1 MEDSFSIRNEKAFG
15 EALKALRRHAI
26 KDRVHDIRRHF
37 EEDEQRFSHFSLRL
51 DDLLFDFSKC
61 GVTFKTLQL
70 LDDLAVAADVL
81 GRREAMFSGQAI
93 NTTEKRSVLHI
104 ALRLPA
110 DEVFMLDGHD
120 LVQDIQ
126 AVLKD
131 MERFSERVRDG
142 SYKGNSGERIN
153 DIVNIGIGGSDL
165 GPAMVTRAL
174 KPYHDGPRCHFVS
187 NADSAHIS
195 DTLSVLNPA
204 TTLFVIASKTFT
216 TAETMANAQIA
227 RQWIH
232 SHLGEKAV
240 CTHFV
245 AVSSALD
252 KVVEFGIDSSRV
264 FRFWDWVG
272 GRYSI
277 WSAIGLVVM
286 LAIGGQNFRQFLRGA
301 LQMDQHFKATPLHKN
316 IPIRFALLGFWH
328 RVICGYSSRAIIP
341 YAQRLACFPAYLQQ
355 LDMESNGK
363 QVSLDGKPLT
373 FSSGPVVWGDSGTNG
388 QHAFFQLLHQGTDV
402 IPVEF
407 ILFIKG
413 HERNLDPMYDMLV
426 ANCLAQSKALMKGRS
441 VEDAWHIL
449 VKNGIGE
456 REANNLAL
464 HRSFEG
470 NRPSIMLVQD
480 LLTPFAL
487 GRLIALYEHR
497 IFVEGILMNINSFDQ
512 WGVELGKELA
522 NELLSILRGE
532 NKADNRD
539 SSTIGLLAHIQVRR
553 AEQI

>member
-1 MEDSFSIRNEKAFG
+1 MGDGFSIRNEKVFEAALR
-15 EALKALRRHAI
+15 ALKSHAT
-26 KDRVHDIRRHF
+26 KDRVYDIRRHF
-37 EEDEQRFSHFSLRL
+37 VEDGQRFSHFSLRL

-81 GRREAMFSGQAI
+81 GRRDAMFSGQAI

-110 DEVFMLDGHD
+110 DEIFMLGGHN
-120 LVQDIQ
+120 LIPDIQ
-126 AVLKD
+126 NVLED
-131 MERFSERVRDG
+131 MERFSEKVRDG
-142 SYKGNSGERIN
+142 SYKGSSGKRIS

-165 GPAMVTRAL
+165 GSAMVTYAL

-195 DTLSVLNPA
+195 DTLSILNPE

-216 TAETMANAQIA
+216 TAETMANAQVA
-227 RQWIH
+227 RQWIC
-232 SHLGEKAV
+232 SHLGKEAIH
-240 CTHFV
+240 THFI

-252 KVVEFGIDSSRV
+252 KVAEFGIDSSRV
-264 FRFWDWVG
+264 FKFWNWVG

-286 LAIGGQNFRQFLRGA
+286 FAIGGRNFRQFLNGA
-301 LQMDQHFKATPLHKN
+301 LQMDKHFKTMPLHKN

-328 RVICGYSSRAIIP
+328 RVICGYSSRAVIP
-341 YAQRLACFPAYLQQ
+341 YAQRLAHFPAYLQQ

-363 QVSLDGKPLT
+363 QVSLDGKPLN

-413 HERNLDPMYDMLV
+413 HEKNLHSMYEMLL
-426 ANCLAQSKALMKGRS
+426 ANGLAQSKALMKGRS
-441 VEDAWHIL
+441 VEDARHIL
-449 VKNGIGE
+449 IKNGVDE
-456 REANNLAL
+456 READYLAL
-464 HRSFEG
+464 HRSFKG
-470 NRPSIMLVQD
+470 NRPSITLVQD
-480 LLTPFAL
+480 SLTPFAL

-522 NELLSILRGE
+522 NELLPILRGE
-532 NKADNRD
+532 SKADNRD
-539 SSTIGLLAHIQVRR
+539 SSTLGLLAHIQARR
-553 AEQI
+553 AK

>member
-1 MEDSFSIRNEKAFG
+1 MGDGLLIQNKKAF
-15 EALKALRRHAI
+15 ETALQALREHAT
-26 KDRVHDIRRHF
+26 KDGVCNVRRHF
-37 EEDEQRFSHFSLRL
+37 LEDSQRFSRFSLRL

-61 GVTFKTLQL
+61 GVTLKTLQL

-81 GRREAMFSGQAI
+81 GRREAMFSGQSI
-93 NTTEKRSVLHI
+93 NTTEKRSVLHV

-110 DEVFMLDGHD
+110 DEVFMLGNHD

-126 AVLKD
+126 AVLHD
-131 MERFSERVRDG
+131 MEKFSKEVRNG
-142 SYKGNSGERIN
+142 SYKGGSGEKIS

-174 KPYHDGPRCHFVS
+174 KPYHDGPHCHFVS

-195 DTLSVLNPA
+195 DILSVLNPA

-216 TAETMANAQIA
+216 TAEMIANAQVA
-227 RQWIH
+227 RQWIR

-240 CTHFV
+240 GRHFV

-252 KVVEFGIDSSRV
+252 KVAKFDIDFARV

-286 LAIGGQNFRQFLRGA
+286 LAIGGQNFRQFLKGA
-301 LQMDQHFKATPLHKN
+301 LQMDQHFKMASLHEN

-328 RVICGYSSRAIIP
+328 RVICGYTSRAIIP
-341 YAQRLACFPAYLQQ
+341 YAQRLGHFPAYLQQ

-363 QVSLDGKPLT
+363 RVSLDGKPLN
-373 FSSGPVVWGDSGTNG
+373 FSSCPVVWGDSGTNG

-407 ILFIKG
+407 ILFVKG
-413 HERNLDPMYDMLV
+413 HEQNLHSMHEMLV

-441 VEDAWHIL
+441 VEDTRRIL
-449 VKNGIGE
+449 LKNGMSE
-456 REANNLAL
+456 HEADNLAP

-470 NRPSIMLVQD
+470 NRPNIILVQD

-522 NELLSILRGE
+522 NELLPILRGE
-532 NKADNRD
+532 NKANKRD
-539 SSTIGLLAHIQVRR
+539 SSTLGLLAHIQARR
-553 AEQI
+553 AE

>member
-1 MEDSFSIRNEKAFG
+1 MGDSSSIRNEKAF
-15 EALKALRRHAI
+15 EAALKALRGHAT
-26 KDRVHDIRRHF
+26 KDGVSDIRRHF
-37 EEDEQRFSHFSLRL
+37 REDEQRFSHFSLRL

-81 GRREAMFSGQAI
+81 GRREAMFSGKAI

-104 ALRLPA
+104 ALRLPV
-110 DEVFMLDGHD
+110 DEVFILDGHD
-120 LVQDIQ
+120 VVQDIQ
-126 AVLKD
+126 NVLAR
-131 MERFSERVRDG
+131 MERFSEMVRDG
-142 SYKGNSGERIN
+142 SYKGGSGERIT

-165 GPAMVTRAL
+165 GPAMVTHAL
-174 KPYHDGPRCHFVS
+174 KPYHDGPHCHFVS

-195 DTLSVLNPA
+195 DTLAVLNPA

-216 TAETMANAQIA
+216 TAETIANAQVA
-227 RQWIH
+227 RQWIC
-232 SHLGEKAV
+232 SHLGEEAV
-240 CTHFV
+240 DTHFV

-252 KVVEFGIDSSRV
+252 KVAEFGIDSSRV

-286 LAIGGQNFRQFLRGA
+286 LAIGSRNFRQFLNGA
-301 LQMDQHFKATPLHKN
+301 QHMDQHFKTAPLHEN

-328 RVICGYSSRAIIP
+328 RVICGYSSRAVIP
-341 YAQRLACFPAYLQQ
+341 YAQRLARFPAYLQQ

-363 QVSLDGKPLT
+363 QVSLDGKALT
-373 FSSGPVVWGDSGTNG
+373 FSSGPIVWGDSGTNG

-402 IPVEF
+402 VPVEF

-413 HERNLDPMYDMLV
+413 HEQNLYPMYDMLV

-441 VEDAWHIL
+441 VEDARRIL
-449 VKNGIGE
+449 VKSGIDE
-456 REANNLAL
+456 CETDNLAL
-464 HRSFEG
+464 HKSFQG
-470 NRPSIMLVQD
+470 NRPSIILVQD

-522 NELLSILRGE
+522 NELLLILRGE
-532 NKADNRD
+532 NKAKNRD
-539 SSTIGLLAHIQVRR
+539 SSTLGLLAHIQARR
-553 AEQI
+553 AE

>member
-1 MEDSFSIRNEKAFG
+1 MGDGFSIRNEKAF
-15 EALKALRRHAI
+15 EAALRALKSHAA
-26 KDRVHDIRRHF
+26 KDRVYDIRRHF
-37 EEDEQRFSHFSLRL
+37 VEDGQRFSHFSLRL

-81 GRREAMFSGQAI
+81 GRRDAMFSGQAI

-110 DEVFMLDGHD
+110 DEIFMLGGHN
-120 LVQDIQ
+120 LIPDIQ
-126 AVLKD
+126 DVLQD
-131 MERFSERVRDG
+131 MERFSEKVRDG
-142 SYKGNSGERIN
+142 CYKGHGGEKIT

-174 KPYHDGPRCHFVS
+174 KPYHDGPHCHFVS
-187 NADSAHIS
+187 NADSADIF
-195 DTLSVLNPA
+195 DVLSVLNPA

-216 TAETMANAQIA
+216 TAETMANAQVA
-227 RQWIH
+227 RQWIC
-232 SHLGEKAV
+232 SYLGEEALH
-240 CTHFV
+240 THFV

-252 KVVEFGIDSSRV
+252 KVEEFGIDSSRV

-286 LAIGGQNFRQFLRGA
+286 FAIGGHNFRQFLQGA
-301 LQMDQHFKATPLHKN
+301 LQMDQHFKTMPLHKN

-328 RVICGYSSRAIIP
+328 RVICGYSSRAVIP
-341 YAQRLACFPAYLQQ
+341 YAQRLAHFPTYLQQ

-363 QVSLDGKPLT
+363 QVSLDGKPLN

-388 QHAFFQLLHQGTDV
+388 QHAFFQFLHQGTDV

-413 HERNLDPMYDMLV
+413 HEQNLCPMHDMLV

-441 VEDAWHIL
+441 VEETRHIL
-449 VKNGIGE
+449 LKNGTDAC
-456 REANNLAL
+456 EADNLAL
-464 HRSFEG
+464 HRSFAG
-470 NRPSIMLVQD
+470 NRPSITLIQD

-497 IFVEGILMNINSFDQ
+497 IFVEGILMDINSFDQ

-522 NELLSILRGE
+522 DELLPILRGE
-532 NKADNRD
+532 NKADKRD
-539 SSTIGLLAHIQVRR
+539 SSTLGLLAHIQARR
-553 AEQI
+553 AK

>member
-1 MEDSFSIRNEKAFG
+1 MKDRLSLRNEKAF
-15 EALKALRRHAI
+15 EDTLKALREHI
-26 KDRVHDIRRHF
+26 KKDGVSDIRRHF
-37 EEDEQRFSHFSLRL
+37 LEDKQRFSHFSLRL

-61 GVTFKTLQL
+61 GVTFNTLQL

-110 DEVFMLDGHD
+110 DEVFILDGHN
-120 LVQDIQ
+120 LIQDIQ
-126 AVLKD
+126 AVLHD
-131 MERFSERVRDG
+131 MESFSEKVRDG
-142 SYKGNSGERIN
+142 SYKGSSGEKIT

-165 GPAMVTRAL
+165 GPAMVTCAL
-174 KPYHDGPRCHFVS
+174 KPYHNGPHCHFVS
-187 NADSAHIS
+187 NADSADIF
-195 DTLSVLNPA
+195 DVLSILNPA

-216 TAETMANAQIA
+216 TAETMTNAQVA
-227 RQWIH
+227 RQWIR
-232 SHLGEKAV
+232 SHLGEKSV

-245 AVSSALD
+245 AVSSDLD
-252 KVVEFGIDSSRV
+252 KVEEFGIDFSRV

-277 WSAIGLVVM
+277 WSAVGLVVM
-286 LAIGGQNFRQFLRGA
+286 LAIGGHNFRQFLQGA
-301 LQMDQHFKATPLHKN
+301 LQMDQHFKTMPFHKN

-341 YAQRLACFPAYLQQ
+341 YSQRLEHFPAYLQQ

-363 QVSLDGKPLT
+363 QVSLDGKPLN

-413 HERNLDPMYDMLV
+413 HEQNLCPMHDRLI

-441 VEDAWHIL
+441 VEDTRRIL
-449 VKNGIGE
+449 LKNGIDAC
-456 REANNLAL
+456 EADNLAL
-464 HRSFEG
+464 HRSFPG

-522 NELLSILRGE
+522 DELLPILRGE
-532 NKADNRD
+532 NKTDKRD
-539 SSTIGLLAHIQVRR
+539 SSTLGLLAHIQARR
-553 AEQI
+553 AK

>member
-1 MEDSFSIRNEKAFG
+1 MKDRLSLRNEKAFEG
-15 EALKALRRHAI
+15 ILKALREHAT
-26 KDRVHDIRRHF
+26 KDGVSDIRRHF
-37 EEDEQRFSHFSLRL
+37 LEDKQRFSHFFLRL

-120 LVQDIQ
+120 LIQDIQ
-126 AVLKD
+126 AVLHD

-142 SYKGNSGERIN
+142 SYKGHGGEKIT

-174 KPYHDGPRCHFVS
+174 KPYHDGPHCHFVS
-187 NADSAHIS
+187 NADSADIF
-195 DTLSVLNPA
+195 DVLSVLNPA

-216 TAETMANAQIA
+216 TAETMANAQVA
-227 RQWIH
+227 RQWIR
-232 SHLGEKAV
+232 SHLGETAV
-240 CTHFV
+240 CKHFV
-245 AVSSALD
+245 AVSSVLD
-252 KVVEFGIDSSRV
+252 KVEEFGIDSSRV

-286 LAIGGQNFRQFLRGA
+286 LAIGGHNFRQFLQGA
-301 LQMDQHFKATPLHKN
+301 LQMDQHFKTMAFHKN

-328 RVICGYSSRAIIP
+328 RVICGYSSRAVIP
-341 YAQRLACFPAYLQQ
+341 YAQRLEHFPAYLQQ

-363 QVSLDGKPLT
+363 QVSLEGKPLN

-413 HERNLDPMYDMLV
+413 HEQNLCPMHDMLI

-441 VEDAWHIL
+441 VEDTRRIL
-449 VKNGIGE
+449 LKNGIDAC
-456 REANNLAL
+456 EADKLAL
-464 HRSFEG
+464 HRSFAG
-470 NRPSIMLVQD
+470 NRPSIMLIQD

-497 IFVEGILMNINSFDQ
+497 IFVEGILMDINSFDQ

-522 NELLSILRGE
+522 DELLPILRGE
-532 NKADNRD
+532 NKADKRD
-539 SSTIGLLAHIQVRR
+539 SSTLGLLAHIQARR
-553 AEQI
+553 AK

>member
-1 MEDSFSIRNEKAFG
+1 MVDNLSIRNEKAFEG
-15 EALKALRRHAI
+15 ALKALRRHAT
-26 KDRVHDIRRHF
+26 KDRVYDIRRHF
-37 EEDEQRFSHFSLRL
+37 AEDKQRFSHFSLRL

-81 GRREAMFSGQAI
+81 GRREAMFSGKAI
-93 NTTEKRSVLHI
+93 NITEKRSVLHI
-104 ALRLPA
+104 ALRLAA
-110 DEVFMLDGHD
+110 DEVFMLGDHD
-120 LVQDIQ
+120 LVRDIQ
-126 AVLKD
+126 DVLND
-131 MERFSERVRDG
+131 MERFSEMVRNG
-142 SYKGNSGERIN
+142 SYKGSSGKKII

-165 GPAMVTRAL
+165 GPAMVTSAL
-174 KPYHDGPRCHFVS
+174 KPYHDGPQCHFVS
-187 NADSAHIS
+187 NADSADIS

-216 TAETMANAQIA
+216 TAETMANAHIA
-227 RQWIH
+227 RQWVLA
-232 SHLGEKAV
+232 HLGEKAV
-240 CTHFV
+240 CRHFV

-252 KVVEFGIDSSRV
+252 KVAEFGIDSSRI

-286 LAIGGQNFRQFLRGA
+286 LAIGGRNFRQFLDGA
-301 LQMDQHFKATPLHKN
+301 RHMDQHFKTAPLYEN

-328 RVICGYSSRAIIP
+328 RVICGYASRAIIP
-341 YAQRLACFPAYLQQ
+341 YAQRLARFPAYLQQ

-363 QVSLDGKPLT
+363 QVSLSGKPLT
-373 FSSGPVVWGDSGTNG
+373 FSSGPIVWGDSGTNS

-413 HERNLDPMYDMLV
+413 HEQNLRSMYDMLI

-441 VEDAWHIL
+441 IEDARHIL
-449 VKNGIGE
+449 VKSGIDE
-456 REANNLAL
+456 REVDHLAL
-464 HRSFEG
+464 HKSFGG
-470 NRPSIMLVQD
+470 NRPSITLVQD
-480 LLTPFAL
+480 LLTPFTL

-497 IFVEGILMNINSFDQ
+497 IFVEGTLMNINSFDQ

-522 NELLSILRGE
+522 DELLCIIRGDNE
-532 NKADNRD
+532 TGNRD
-539 SSTIGLLAHIQVRR
+539 SSTLGLLAHIDARR
-553 AEQI
+553 ME

>member
-1 MEDSFSIRNEKAFG
+1 MGDSLLIRNEKIF
-15 EALKALRRHAI
+15 EKALKTLKEHAT
-26 KDRVHDIRRHF
+26 KDGVNDIRRHF
-37 EEDEQRFSHFSLRL
+37 LEDKQRFSHFSLRF

-61 GVTFKTLQL
+61 GVTLKTLQL
-70 LDDLAVAADVL
+70 LDNLAVAADVL
-81 GRREAMFSGQAI
+81 KRREAMFSGEPI

-110 DEVFMLDGHD
+110 SENFMLNGRD

-126 AVLKD
+126 NVLAH
-131 MERFSERVRDG
+131 MERFSEMVRDG
-142 SYKGNSGERIN
+142 TYKGDSGERIN

-165 GPAMVTRAL
+165 GPVMVTSAL
-174 KPYHDGPRCHFVS
+174 KPYHDGPHCHFVS
-187 NADSAHIS
+187 NADSAHIF
-195 DTLSVLNPA
+195 DTLSGLNPA

-216 TAETMANAQIA
+216 TAETIANAQIA
-227 RQWIH
+227 RQWIC
-232 SHLGEKAV
+232 SHLGEQAV
-240 CTHFV
+240 YKHFV

-252 KVVEFGIDSSRV
+252 KVIEFGIDSSRV
-264 FRFWDWVG
+264 FGFWEWVG

-277 WSAIGLVVM
+277 WSAIGLIVM
-286 LAIGGQNFRQFLRGA
+286 LAIGGQNFRQFLKGA
-301 LQMDQHFKATPLHKN
+301 QHMDQHFKTAPLHKN

-341 YAQRLACFPAYLQQ
+341 YAQRLAHFPAYLQQ

-373 FSSGPVVWGDSGTNG
+373 FSTGPVVWGDSGTNG
-388 QHAFFQLLHQGTDV
+388 QHAFFQLLHQGTDI

-413 HERNLDPMYDMLV
+413 HEKNLYPMHDMLI

-441 VEDAWHIL
+441 VEDTRRIL
-449 VKNGIGE
+449 IKNGIGKC
-456 REANNLAL
+456 EADNLAL

-522 NELLSILRGE
+522 NELLPILRGE
-532 NKADNRD
+532 NKADKRD
-539 SSTIGLLAHIQVRR
+539 SSTLGLLAHIQERR
-553 AEQI
+553 SE

>member
-1 MEDSFSIRNEKAFG
+1 MEDSLLLRNEKAFE
-15 EALKALRRHAI
+15 EALKALKKHAT
-26 KDRVHDIRRHF
+26 KERVHDIRRHF
-37 EEDEQRFSHFSLRL
+37 EEDEKRFSHFSLKL

-70 LDDLAVAADVL
+70 LDDLALAADVL
-81 GRREAMFSGQAI
+81 GRREAMFLGQAI

-110 DEVFMLDGHD
+110 DEVFMVDGHD
-120 LVQDIQ
+120 VIGDIQ
-126 AVLKD
+126 AVLHD

-142 SYKGNSGERIN
+142 SYKGNNGERIT

-165 GPAMVTRAL
+165 GPAMVTHAL
-174 KPYHDGPRCHFVS
+174 KPYHDGPHCHFVS
-187 NADSAHIS
+187 NADSAHIF

-216 TAETMANAQIA
+216 TTETMMNAQVA
-227 RQWIH
+227 RQWIC
-232 SHLGEKAV
+232 SHLGEEAV
-240 CTHFV
+240 CRHFV

-252 KVVEFGIDSSRV
+252 KVAEFGINFSRV
-264 FRFWDWVG
+264 FGFWNWVG

-277 WSAIGLVVM
+277 WSSIGLVVM
-286 LAIGGQNFRQFLRGA
+286 LAIGGQNFRQFLKGA
-301 LQMDQHFKATPLHKN
+301 QQMDQHFKAAPLHKN

-328 RVICGYSSRAIIP
+328 RVICGYLSRAVIP
-341 YAQRLACFPAYLQQ
+341 YEQRLVRFPAYLQQ

-363 QVSLDGKPLT
+363 QVSLDGKPMT
-373 FSSGPVVWGDSGTNG
+373 FSSGPVVWGDAGTNG

-407 ILFIKG
+407 ILFAKG
-413 HERNLDPMYDMLV
+413 HEHNLRHMHDMLV
-426 ANCLAQSKALMKGRS
+426 ANCLAQSKALMKGRR
-441 VEDAWHIL
+441 VEDAWRIL
-449 VKNGIGE
+449 VKNGMDE
-456 REANNLAL
+456 YEADNLAL
-464 HRSFEG
+464 HKSFEG

-480 LLTPFAL
+480 LLTPFSL

-497 IFVEGILMNINSFDQ
+497 VFVEGVLMNINSFDQ

-522 NELLSILRGE
+522 NELLPILRGE
-532 NKADNRD
+532 KKADNRD
-539 SSTIGLLAHIQVRR
+539 SSTLGLLAHMR
-553 AEQI
+553 AKRVE

>member
-1 MEDSFSIRNEKAFG
+1 MKDHLLLRNEQAFEG
-15 EALKALRRHAI
+15 ALKALREHAT
-26 KDRVHDIRRHF
+26 KDGVSDIRRHF
-37 EEDEQRFSHFSLRL
+37 LEDKQRFSHFSLRL
-51 DDLLFDFSKC
+51 DDLVFDFSKC

-70 LDDLAVAADVL
+70 LDDLAVAAGVL

-93 NTTEKRSVLHI
+93 NTTEQRSVLHI

-110 DEVFMLDGHD
+110 HEAFILNGHD

-126 AVLKD
+126 AVLDD
-131 MERFSERVRDG
+131 MERFSERVRNG
-142 SYKGNSGERIN
+142 SYKGNSGDKIT

-174 KPYHDGPRCHFVS
+174 KPYHDGPHCHFVS
-187 NADSAHIS
+187 NADSADIF
-195 DTLSVLNPA
+195 DVLSVLNPA

-216 TAETMANAQIA
+216 TAETMVNAQVA
-227 RQWIH
+227 RQWIC

-252 KVVEFGIDSSRV
+252 KVEEFGINSLRV

-286 LAIGGQNFRQFLRGA
+286 LAIGGRNFRQFLQGA
-301 LQMDQHFKATPLHKN
+301 LQMDQHFKTAPLSKN

-328 RVICGYSSRAIIP
+328 RVVCGYPSRAVIP
-341 YAQRLACFPAYLQQ
+341 YAQRLAHFPAYLQQ

-363 QVSLDGKPLT
+363 QISLDGKPLN

-407 ILFIKG
+407 ILFVKG
-413 HERNLDPMYDMLV
+413 HEQNLHSMHDMLV

-441 VEDAWHIL
+441 VEDTRHIL
-449 VKNGIGE
+449 LKNGIGE
-456 REANNLAL
+456 WEADDLAP

-470 NRPSIMLVQD
+470 NRPNIMLVQD

-522 NELLSILRGE
+522 NELLPILRGE
-532 NKADNRD
+532 NKADKRD
-539 SSTIGLLAHIQVRR
+539 SSTLGLLAHIQARR
-553 AEQI
+553 AK

>member
-1 MEDSFSIRNEKAFG
+1 MEDSVPLRNEKAF
-15 EALKALRRHAI
+15 ERTLKALRKHAI
-26 KDRVHDIRRHF
+26 RDRVYDIRRHF
-37 EEDEQRFSHFSLRL
+37 EGDEQRFCHFSLRL

-70 LDDLAVAADVL
+70 LDNLAIAADVL
-81 GRREAMFSGQAI
+81 GRREAMFLGQAI
-93 NTTEKRSVLHI
+93 NTTEKRAALHI

-110 DEVFMLDGHD
+110 DEVFMLNGHD
-120 LVQDIQ
+120 VIQDIQ
-126 AVLKD
+126 AILND
-131 MERFSERVRDG
+131 MERFSESVRDG
-142 SYKGNSGERIN
+142 SYKGKNGEKIT

-165 GPAMVTRAL
+165 GPAMVTYAL
-174 KPYHDGPRCHFVS
+174 KPYHDGPHCHFIS

-195 DTLSVLNPA
+195 DILSVLNPA
-204 TTLFVIASKTFT
+204 KTLFIIASKTFT
-216 TAETMANAQIA
+216 TTETMVNAQVA
-227 RQWIH
+227 RQWIC
-232 SHLGEKAV
+232 SHLGEEAV
-240 CTHFV
+240 CTHFI

-252 KVVEFGIDSSRV
+252 KVAEFGIDFSRV
-264 FRFWDWVG
+264 FGFWNWVG

-286 LAIGGQNFRQFLRGA
+286 LAIGGQNFRQFLNGA
-301 LQMDQHFKATPLHKN
+301 LQMDQHFRAAPLNKN

-328 RVICGYSSRAIIP
+328 RVICGYSSRAVIP
-341 YAQRLACFPAYLQQ
+341 YEQRLAQFPAYLQQ

-363 QVSLDGKPLT
+363 QVSLSGKPLT
-373 FSSGPVVWGDSGTNG
+373 FSSGPVVWGDAGTNG

-413 HERNLDPMYDMLV
+413 HERNLHHMHDMLV

-441 VEDAWHIL
+441 VEDTWRIL
-449 VKNGIGE
+449 VKNGIDEGE
-456 REANNLAL
+456 AENLAC

-480 LLTPFAL
+480 LLTPFSL

-522 NELLSILRGE
+522 NELLAILRGE
-532 NKADNRD
+532 KKVDRRD
-539 SSTIGLLAHIQVRR
+539 SSTLGLLAHIQAKR
-553 AEQI
+553 AE

>member
-1 MEDSFSIRNEKAFG
+1 MGDGLLIRNEKAFKA
-15 EALKALRRHAI
+15 ALKALREHAT
-26 KDRVHDIRRHF
+26 KDGVSDIRRHF
-37 EEDEQRFSHFSLRL
+37 LEDAQRFSHFSLKL

-70 LDDLAVAADVL
+70 LDNLAIAANVL
-81 GRREAMFSGQAI
+81 GRREAMFSGRAI

-120 LVQDIQ
+120 LIQDIQ
-126 AVLKD
+126 AVLNN
-131 MERFSERVRDG
+131 MERFSEKVRDG
-142 SYKGNSGERIN
+142 SYKGNSGEKII

-174 KPYHDGPRCHFVS
+174 KPYHDGPHCHFVS

-216 TAETMANAQIA
+216 TAETMANAQVA
-227 RQWIH
+227 RQWI
-232 SHLGEKAV
+232 SSNLGEKAV

-252 KVVEFGIDSSRV
+252 KVTEFGIDSSRV

-286 LAIGGQNFRQFLRGA
+286 IAIGGHNFRQFLKGA
-301 LQMDQHFKATPLHKN
+301 LQMDQHFKATPLYKN

-328 RVICGYSSRAIIP
+328 RVLCGYSTRAIIP
-341 YAQRLACFPAYLQQ
+341 YAQRLAHFPAYLQQ

-363 QVSLDGKPLT
+363 QVSLDGKPLN

-413 HERNLDPMYDMLV
+413 HERNLHPMHDMLV

-441 VEDAWHIL
+441 VEDTRRIL
-449 VKNGIGE
+449 VKNGINE
-456 REANNLAL
+456 READNLAL

-470 NRPSIMLVQD
+470 NRPSIMLIQD

-522 NELLSILRGE
+522 NELLPILRGE
-532 NKADNRD
+532 NKADKRD
-539 SSTIGLLAHIQVRR
+539 SSTSGLLSHIQVRR
-553 AEQI
+553 AG

>member
-1 MEDSFSIRNEKAFG
+1 MGDSSSIRNEKAF
-15 EALKALRRHAI
+15 EAALKALRGHAT
-26 KDRVHDIRRHF
+26 KDGVSDIRRHF
-37 EEDEQRFSHFSLRL
+37 REDEQRFSHFSLRL

-81 GRREAMFSGQAI
+81 GRRESMFSGKAI

-110 DEVFMLDGHD
+110 DEVFILDGHD
-120 LVQDIQ
+120 VVQNIQ
-126 AVLKD
+126 DVLSR
-131 MERFSERVRDG
+131 MERFSEMVRDG
-142 SYKGNSGERIN
+142 SYKGGSGERIT

-165 GPAMVTRAL
+165 GPAMVTHAL
-174 KPYHDGPRCHFVS
+174 KPYHDGPHCHFVS

-195 DTLSVLNPA
+195 DTLAVLNPA

-216 TAETMANAQIA
+216 TAETIANAQVS
-227 RQWIH
+227 RQWIC
-232 SHLGEKAV
+232 SHLGEEAV
-240 CTHFV
+240 DTHFV

-252 KVVEFGIDSSRV
+252 KVAEFGIDSSRV

-286 LAIGGQNFRQFLRGA
+286 LAIGGRNFRQFLNGA
-301 LQMDQHFKATPLHKN
+301 QHMDQHFKTAPLHEN

-328 RVICGYSSRAIIP
+328 RVICGYSSRVVIP
-341 YAQRLACFPAYLQQ
+341 YAQRLARFPAYLQQ

-363 QVSLDGKPLT
+363 QVSLDGKALT
-373 FSSGPVVWGDSGTNG
+373 FSSGPIVWGDSGTNG

-402 IPVEF
+402 VPAEF

-413 HERNLDPMYDMLV
+413 HEQNLYPMYDMLV

-441 VEDAWHIL
+441 VEDARRIL
-449 VKNGIGE
+449 IKNGIDE
-456 REANNLAL
+456 CETDNLAL
-464 HRSFEG
+464 HKSFQG

-522 NELLSILRGE
+522 NELLSMLRGE
-532 NKADNRD
+532 NKAKNRD
-539 SSTIGLLAHIQVRR
+539 SSTLGLLAHIKARR
-553 AEQI
+553 AE

>member
-1 MEDSFSIRNEKAFG
+1 MIRNEKAF
-15 EALKALRRHAI
+15 EKTLKALREHAV
-26 KDRVHDIRRHF
+26 KDGVSDIRRHF
-37 EEDEQRFSHFSLRL
+37 LEDRQRFFHFSLKF

-70 LDDLAVAADVL
+70 LDSLAVAADVL
-81 GRREAMFSGQAI
+81 GGRQAMFSGKAI
-93 NTTEKRSVLHI
+93 NITEKRSVLHTV
-104 ALRLPA
+104 LRLPI
-110 DEVFMLDGHD
+110 DEVFMFNGHN
-120 LVQDIQ
+120 LVQDVQ
-126 AVLKD
+126 DVLIH
-131 MERFSERVRDG
+131 MEKFSEMVRDG
-142 SYKGNSGERIN
+142 SYKGASGEKIT

-165 GPAMVTRAL
+165 GPAMVTSAL
-174 KPYHDGPRCHFVS
+174 KPYHDGPCCHFVS
-187 NADSAHIS
+187 NVDSAHIF
-195 DTLSVLNPA
+195 DILCGLNPA
-204 TTLFVIASKTFT
+204 TTLFIVASKTFT
-216 TAETMANAQIA
+216 TVETIANAQVA

-240 CTHFV
+240 GRHFL

-252 KVVEFGIDSSRV
+252 KVTKFGIEFSRV
-264 FRFWDWVG
+264 FGFWDWVG

-286 LAIGGQNFRQFLRGA
+286 LAIGGRNFRQFLKGA
-301 LQMDQHFKATPLHKN
+301 LHMDQHFKTAPLHRN
-316 IPIRFALLGFWH
+316 IPIRFGLLGFWH

-341 YAQRLACFPAYLQQ
+341 YAQRLAHFPAYLQQ

-363 QVSLDGKPLT
+363 HISLDGKPLT
-373 FSSGPVVWGDSGTNG
+373 FVTGPVVWGDSGTNS

-407 ILFIKG
+407 ILFTKG
-413 HERNLDPMYDMLV
+413 HEKNLHSMHDMLV

-441 VEDAWHIL
+441 VEDTRRIL
-449 VKNGIGE
+449 IKNGVSE
-456 REANNLAL
+456 READNLAL

-522 NELLSILRGE
+522 NELLPILRGE
-532 NKADNRD
+532 SKADKRD
-539 SSTIGLLAHIQVRR
+539 SSTLGLLAHIQARR
-553 AEQI
+553 AEKASFDN

>member
-1 MEDSFSIRNEKAFG
+1 MGDSFSTRNEKAF
-15 EALKALRRHAI
+15 EAALRALKSHAA
-26 KDRVHDIRRHF
+26 KDRVYDIRQHF
-37 EEDEQRFSHFSLRL
+37 IEDDQRFSHFSLRL

-61 GVTFKTLQL
+61 SVTFKTLQL

-81 GRREAMFSGQAI
+81 GRRDAMFSGQAI

-110 DEVFMLDGHD
+110 DEIFMLDGHN
-120 LVQDIQ
+120 LIGDIQ
-126 AVLKD
+126 DVLKD
-131 MERFSERVRDG
+131 MERFSEKVRDG
-142 SYKGNSGERIN
+142 SYKGSSGKRIS

-165 GPAMVTRAL
+165 GPAMVTNAL

-195 DTLSVLNPA
+195 DTLSILNPE

-216 TAETMANAQIA
+216 TAETMVNAQVA
-227 RQWIH
+227 RQWIC
-232 SHLGEKAV
+232 SYLGKEAIH
-240 CTHFV
+240 THFV

-252 KVVEFGIDSSRV
+252 KVTEFGIDSSRV
-264 FRFWDWVG
+264 FKFWNWVG

-286 LAIGGQNFRQFLRGA
+286 FAIGGRNFRQFLNGA
-301 LQMDQHFKATPLHKN
+301 LQMDQHFKTMPLHKN

-328 RVICGYSSRAIIP
+328 RVICGYSSRAVIP
-341 YAQRLACFPAYLQQ
+341 YAQRLAHFPAYLQQ

-363 QVSLDGKPLT
+363 QVSLDGKPLN

-413 HERNLDPMYDMLV
+413 HEKNLHSMYEMLL
-426 ANCLAQSKALMKGRS
+426 ANGLAQSKALMKGRS
-441 VEDAWHIL
+441 VEDARHIL
-449 VKNGIGE
+449 IKNGVDE
-456 REANNLAL
+456 CEADYLAL
-464 HRSFEG
+464 HRSFKG
-470 NRPSIMLVQD
+470 NRPSMTLVQD
-480 LLTPFAL
+480 SLTPFAL

-522 NELLSILRGE
+522 NELLPILRGE
-532 NKADNRD
+532 SKADNRD
-539 SSTIGLLAHIQVRR
+539 SSTLGLLAHIQARR
-553 AEQI
+553 AK

>member
-1 MEDSFSIRNEKAFG
+1 MGDGFSLRNEKAF
-15 EALKALRRHAI
+15 EETLKALRRHAA
-26 KDRVHDIRRHF
+26 KDGVYDIRRHF
-37 EEDEQRFSHFSLRL
+37 LEDKQRFSNFSLRL

-61 GVTFKTLQL
+61 GVTYKTLQL
-70 LDDLAVAADVL
+70 LDNLAVAADVL
-81 GRREAMFSGQAI
+81 GRSKAMFSGKAI

-110 DEVFMLDGHD
+110 DEVFMLDGND
-120 LVQDIQ
+120 LVRDIQ
-126 AVLKD
+126 DVLIH
-131 MERFSERVRDG
+131 MEKFSEMIRDG
-142 SYKGNSGERIN
+142 SYTGGSGERIN

-165 GPAMVTRAL
+165 GPAMVTNAL
-174 KPYHDGPRCHFVS
+174 KPYHDGPYCHFVS
-187 NADSAHIS
+187 NADSAHIF

-216 TAETMANAQIA
+216 TAETMANAQVA
-227 RQWIH
+227 RQWIS

-240 CTHFV
+240 CMHFV

-252 KVVEFGIDSSRV
+252 KVAEFGIDSSKV
-264 FRFWDWVG
+264 FGFWDWVG

-286 LAIGGQNFRQFLRGA
+286 LAIGGRNFRQFLNGA
-301 LQMDQHFKATPLHKN
+301 QQMDQHFKTMPLHKN
-316 IPIRFALLGFWH
+316 IPIRFSLLGFWH
-328 RVICGYSSRAIIP
+328 RVICGYSSRATIP
-341 YAQRLACFPAYLQQ
+341 YAQRLAHLPAYLQQ

-373 FSSGPVVWGDSGTNG
+373 FSSGPVVWGDLGTNS

-413 HERNLDPMYDMLV
+413 HERNLHSMYDILI
-426 ANCLAQSKALMKGRS
+426 ANCLAQSKALMKGCS
-441 VEDAWHIL
+441 IEDARRIL
-449 VKNGIGE
+449 VNNGIGE
-456 REANNLAL
+456 CEADSLAL
-464 HRSFEG
+464 HRSFAG
-470 NRPSIMLVQD
+470 NRPSIMLIQD

-497 IFVEGILMNINSFDQ
+497 VFVEGILMNINSFDQ

-522 NELLSILRGE
+522 NELLATLRGE
-532 NKADNRD
+532 KKADNRD
-539 SSTIGLLAHIQVRR
+539 SSTVGLLAHIQARR
-553 AEQI
+553 AG

>member
-1 MEDSFSIRNEKAFG
+1 MGDSFSIRNEKAF
-15 EALKALRRHAI
+15 EAALRALKSHAT
-26 KDRVHDIRRHF
+26 KDGVSDIRQHF
-37 EEDEQRFSHFSLRL
+37 VEDDQRFSHFSLRL

-81 GRREAMFSGQAI
+81 GRRDAMFSGQAI

-110 DEVFMLDGHD
+110 DEIFMLDGHD
-120 LVQDIQ
+120 LIPDIQ
-126 AVLKD
+126 DVLED
-131 MERFSERVRDG
+131 MERFSEKVRDG
-142 SYKGNSGERIN
+142 RYKGSSGKRIS

-165 GPAMVTRAL
+165 GPAMVTYAL

-195 DTLSVLNPA
+195 DTLSILNPE

-216 TAETMANAQIA
+216 TAETVVNAQVA
-227 RQWIH
+227 RQWIF
-232 SHLGEKAV
+232 SHLGEEAIHK
-240 CTHFV
+240 HFV

-252 KVVEFGIDSSRV
+252 KVAEFGIDPTRV
-264 FRFWDWVG
+264 FKFWSWVG

-286 LAIGGQNFRQFLRGA
+286 FAIGGQNFRQFLNGA
-301 LQMDQHFKATPLHKN
+301 LQMDQHFKTMPLHKN

-328 RVICGYSSRAIIP
+328 RVICGYSTRSIIP
-341 YAQRLACFPAYLQQ
+341 YAQRLIHFPAYLQQ

-363 QVSLDGKPLT
+363 QVSLDGKPLN
-373 FSSGPVVWGDSGTNG
+373 FSSGPIVWGDSGTNS

-413 HERNLDPMYDMLV
+413 HEKNLHSMYEMLL

-441 VEDAWHIL
+441 IEDARHIL
-449 VKNGIGE
+449 IQNGVDA
-456 REANNLAL
+456 READHLAL
-464 HRSFEG
+464 HRSFKG

-522 NELLSILRGE
+522 NELLPILRGE
-532 NKADNRD
+532 SEADNRD
-539 SSTIGLLAHIQVRR
+539 SSTLGLLAHIQARR
-553 AEQI
+553 AK

>member
-1 MEDSFSIRNEKAFG
+1 MGDGSSTRNEKAFWA
-15 EALKALRRHAI
+15 ALKALRAHAT
-26 KDRVHDIRRHF
+26 KDGVYDIRRHF
-37 EEDEQRFSHFSLRL
+37 IQDEQRFSHFSLRF

-61 GVTFKTLQL
+61 GVTFKTLHL

-81 GRREAMFSGQAI
+81 GRREAMFSGKAI
-93 NTTEKRSVLHI
+93 NTTEERSVLHI

-110 DEVFMLDGHD
+110 DEVFILDGHNI
-120 LVQDIQ
+120 VQDIQ
-126 AVLKD
+126 DVLTR
-131 MERFSERVRDG
+131 MERFSEMVRDG
-142 SYKGNSGERIN
+142 SYKGSSGEKIT

-165 GPAMVTRAL
+165 GPAMVTYAL
-174 KPYHDGPRCHFVS
+174 KPYHDGPHCHFVS

-195 DTLSVLNPA
+195 DTLAVLNPA
-204 TTLFVIASKTFT
+204 TTLFIIASKTFT
-216 TAETMANAQIA
+216 TAETIANAQVA
-227 RQWIH
+227 RQWIY
-232 SHLGEKAV
+232 SHLGEEAIDR
-240 CTHFV
+240 HFV
-245 AVSSALD
+245 AVSSTLD
-252 KVVEFGIDSSRV
+252 KVAEFGIDSSRV
-264 FRFWDWVG
+264 FGFWDWVG

-286 LAIGGQNFRQFLRGA
+286 LAIGGQNFRQFLNGA
-301 LQMDQHFKATPLHKN
+301 QHMDQHFKTAPLHKN

-341 YAQRLACFPAYLQQ
+341 YAQRLARFPTYLQQ

-363 QVSLDGKPLT
+363 QVSLDGKSLT
-373 FSSGPVVWGDSGTNG
+373 FSSGPVVWGDAGTNG

-407 ILFIKG
+407 VLFVKG
-413 HERNLDPMYDMLV
+413 HEQDLYPMYDMLV

-441 VEDAWHIL
+441 VEDARRIL
-449 VKNGIGE
+449 VKNGIAE
-456 REANNLAL
+456 CETDNLAL
-464 HRSFEG
+464 HKSFQG

-522 NELLSILRGE
+522 NELLPILRGE
-532 NKADNRD
+532 NKADKRD
-539 SSTIGLLAHIQVRR
+539 SSTLGLLAHIQARR
-553 AEQI
+553 AK

>member
-1 MEDSFSIRNEKAFG
+1 MGDGLLIRNEKAFK
-15 EALKALRRHAI
+15 AAFKALREHAI
-26 KDRVHDIRRHF
+26 KDGVHDIRRHF
-37 EEDEQRFSHFSLRL
+37 LEDAQRFSHFSLKL

-61 GVTFKTLQL
+61 GVTLKTLQL
-70 LDDLAVAADVL
+70 LDNLAVAADVL
-81 GRREAMFSGQAI
+81 GRREAMFSGQPI

-104 ALRLPA
+104 ALRLIA
-110 DEVFMLDGHD
+110 DEVFMLDNHD
-120 LVQDIQ
+120 LIQ
-126 AVLKD
+126 AVQAVFDD
-131 MERFSERVRDG
+131 MERFSKEVRDG
-142 SYKGNSGERIN
+142 SYRGSSGEKIS

-165 GPAMVTRAL
+165 GPVMVTRAL
-174 KPYHDGPRCHFVS
+174 KPYHDGPHCHFVS
-187 NADSAHIS
+187 NADSADIS
-195 DTLSVLNPA
+195 DILSVLNPA
-204 TTLFVIASKTFT
+204 KTLFIIASKTFT
-216 TAETMANAQIA
+216 TAETIVNAQVA
-227 RQWIH
+227 CQWIR

-240 CTHFV
+240 GRHFV

-252 KVVEFGIDSSRV
+252 KVAEFEIDFARV

-277 WSAIGLVVM
+277 WSAVGLVVM
-286 LAIGGQNFRQFLRGA
+286 LAIGEKNFRQFLKGA
-301 LQMDQHFKATPLHKN
+301 LQMDQHFKTAPLHEN

-328 RVICGYSSRAIIP
+328 RVICGYASRAIIP
-341 YAQRLACFPAYLQQ
+341 YAQRLAHFPAYLQQ

-363 QVSLDGKPLT
+363 QVSLDGKPLN

-388 QHAFFQLLHQGTDV
+388 QHAFFQLLHQGTDI

-413 HERNLDPMYDMLV
+413 HEQNLHSMHEMLV
-426 ANCLAQSKALMKGRS
+426 ANCLAQSKALMKGRN
-441 VEDAWHIL
+441 VEETRRVL
-449 VKNGIGE
+449 LKNGMSAC
-456 REANNLAL
+456 EADNLAL

-470 NRPSIMLVQD
+470 NRPSIILVQD

-522 NELLSILRGE
+522 NELLPILRGE
-532 NKADNRD
+532 NKADKRD
-539 SSTIGLLAHIQVRR
+539 SSTLGLLAHIQARR
-553 AEQI
+553 AE

>member
-1 MEDSFSIRNEKAFG
+1 MRNEEAF
-15 EALKALRRHAI
+15 EAALKALRRHAT
-26 KDRVHDIRRHF
+26 KDGVNDIRRHF
-37 EEDEQRFSHFSLRL
+37 LEDEKRFSHFSLKL

-70 LDDLAVAADVL
+70 LDNLAVAADVL
-81 GRREAMFSGQAI
+81 GRREAMFSGQII

-110 DEVFMLDGHD
+110 DKVLMLNGYDIIP
-120 LVQDIQ
+120 DIQ
-126 AVLKD
+126 AVLND
-131 MERFSERVRDG
+131 MERFSERVRNG
-142 SYKGNSGERIN
+142 SYKGSGGEKII

-165 GPAMVTRAL
+165 GPAMVTNAL
-174 KPYHDGPRCHFVS
+174 KPYHDGPHCHFVS

-195 DTLSVLNPA
+195 DILSVLNPK
-204 TTLFVIASKTFT
+204 TTLFIIASKTFT
-216 TAETMANAQIA
+216 TAETMANAQVA
-227 RQWIH
+227 RQWIR
-232 SHLGEKAV
+232 SHLGDKAV

-252 KVVEFGIDSSRV
+252 KVAEFGIDFSRV

-277 WSAIGLVVM
+277 WSAIGLIVM
-286 LAIGGQNFRQFLRGA
+286 LAIGGQNFRQFLKGA
-301 LQMDQHFKATPLHKN
+301 LQMDQHFKIAPLHKN

-341 YAQRLACFPAYLQQ
+341 YAQRLAHFPAYLQQ

-363 QVSLDGKPLT
+363 QISLEGKPLN

-413 HERNLDPMYDMLV
+413 HEQNLHTMHDMLV
-426 ANCLAQSKALMKGRS
+426 ASCLAQSKALMKGRS
-441 VEDAWHIL
+441 VEDARSIL
-449 VKNGIGE
+449 VKNEIDKCE
-456 REANNLAL
+456 SDNLAI

-470 NRPSIMLVQD
+470 NRPSITLVQD
-480 LLTPFAL
+480 LLTPFTL

-522 NELLSILRGE
+522 NELLPILRGE
-532 NKADNRD
+532 NQADKRD
-539 SSTIGLLAHIQVRR
+539 SSTLGLLAHIQARR
-553 AEQI
+553 AE

>member
-1 MEDSFSIRNEKAFG
+1 MKDPLSLRNEKAFE
-15 EALKALRRHAI
+15 EALKALREHAA
-26 KDRVHDIRRHF
+26 KDGVSDIRRHF
-37 EEDEQRFSHFSLRL
+37 LEDKQRFSHFSLRL
-51 DDLLFDFSKC
+51 NDLLFDFSKC

-81 GRREAMFSGQAI
+81 GKREAMFSGQAI

-110 DEVFMLDGHD
+110 DEVFMLDGRD
-120 LVQDIQ
+120 LIQDIQ
-126 AVLKD
+126 TVLHD
-131 MERFSERVRDG
+131 MERFSERVRNG
-142 SYKGNSGERIN
+142 SYKGYSGEKIT

-165 GPAMVTRAL
+165 GPAMVTCAL
-174 KPYHDGPRCHFVS
+174 KPYHDGPNCHFVS
-187 NADSAHIS
+187 NADSADIF
-195 DTLSVLNPA
+195 DVLSVLKPA

-216 TAETMANAQIA
+216 TAETMANAQVA
-227 RQWIH
+227 RQWIL
-232 SHLGEKAV
+232 SHLGKKAV
-240 CTHFV
+240 CAHFV

-252 KVVEFGIDSSRV
+252 KVEEFGIDSSRV

-277 WSAIGLVVM
+277 WSAVGLVVM
-286 LAIGGQNFRQFLRGA
+286 LAIGGHNFRQFLQGA
-301 LQMDQHFKATPLHKN
+301 LQMDQHFKTMPLAKN

-341 YAQRLACFPAYLQQ
+341 YAQRLAHFPAYLQQ

-363 QVSLDGKPLT
+363 QVSLNGKPLN

-413 HERNLDPMYDMLV
+413 HEKNLYSMHDMLV

-441 VEDAWHIL
+441 VEDTRRIL
-449 VKNGIGE
+449 LKNGINTC
-456 REANNLAL
+456 EADNLAL
-464 HRSFEG
+464 HRSFAG
-470 NRPSIMLVQD
+470 NRPSITLVQD

-497 IFVEGILMNINSFDQ
+497 IFVEGVLININSFDQ

-522 NELLSILRGE
+522 DELLPILRGE
-532 NKADNRD
+532 NKADKRD
-539 SSTIGLLAHIQVRR
+539 SSTLGLLEHIQARR
-553 AEQI
+553 AK

>member
-1 MEDSFSIRNEKAFG
+1 MEDSFPLRNEKAFALTLN
-15 EALKALRRHAI
+15 ALKRHAI
-26 KDRVHDIRRHF
+26 KDRAYDIRRHF
-37 EEDEQRFSHFSLRL
+37 EEDEQRFCHFSLRL

-70 LDDLAVAADVL
+70 LDDLAIAADVL
-81 GRREAMFSGQAI
+81 GRREAMFLGQAI
-93 NTTEKRSVLHI
+93 NTTEKRSALHI

-120 LVQDIQ
+120 VIQDIQ
-126 AVLKD
+126 AVLND
-131 MERFSERVRDG
+131 MERFSESVRDG
-142 SYKGNSGERIN
+142 SYKGKSGEKIT

-165 GPAMVTRAL
+165 GPAMVTHAL
-174 KPYHDGPRCHFVS
+174 KPYHDGPHCHFVS
-187 NADSAHIS
+187 NADSAHIA
-195 DTLSVLNPA
+195 DILSVLNPA
-204 TTLFVIASKTFT
+204 TTLFIIASKTFT
-216 TAETMANAQIA
+216 TAETMANAQVA
-227 RQWIH
+227 RQWIC
-232 SHLGEKAV
+232 SHLGEEAV
-240 CTHFV
+240 CMHFI

-252 KVVEFGIDSSRV
+252 KVAELGIDFSRV
-264 FRFWDWVG
+264 FGFWNWVG

-286 LAIGGQNFRQFLRGA
+286 LAIGGQNFRQFLKGA
-301 LQMDQHFKATPLHKN
+301 LQMDQHFRAAPLHKN

-328 RVICGYSSRAIIP
+328 RVICDYSSRAVIP
-341 YAQRLACFPAYLQQ
+341 YEQRLAQFPAYLQQ

-363 QVSLDGKPLT
+363 QVSLSGERLT
-373 FSSGPVVWGDSGTNG
+373 FSSGPVVWGNSGTNG

-413 HERNLDPMYDMLV
+413 HECNLHHMHDMLV

-441 VEDAWHIL
+441 VEDTWRIL
-449 VKNGIGE
+449 VKNGIDEGE
-456 REANNLAL
+456 AKNLAR

-480 LLTPFAL
+480 LLTPFSL

-522 NELLSILRGE
+522 NELLAILHGE
-532 NKADNRD
+532 KKADRRD
-539 SSTIGLLAHIQVRR
+539 SSTLGLLAHIQAKR
-553 AEQI
+553 AE

>member
-1 MEDSFSIRNEKAFG
+1 MKDRLSLRNEKAFEG
-15 EALKALRRHAI
+15 TLKALREHAT
-26 KDRVHDIRRHF
+26 KDGVSDIRRHF
-37 EEDEQRFSHFSLRL
+37 LEDKQRFSHFFLRL

-120 LVQDIQ
+120 LIQDIQ
-126 AVLKD
+126 AVLHD
-131 MERFSERVRDG
+131 MERFSARVRDG
-142 SYKGNSGERIN
+142 SYKGHSGEKIT

-174 KPYHDGPRCHFVS
+174 KPYHDGPHCHFVS
-187 NADSAHIS
+187 NADSADIF
-195 DTLSVLNPA
+195 DVLSVLKPA

-216 TAETMANAQIA
+216 TAETMANAQVA
-227 RQWIH
+227 RQWIR
-232 SHLGEKAV
+232 SHLGETAV
-240 CTHFV
+240 CKHFV
-245 AVSSALD
+245 AVSSVLD
-252 KVVEFGIDSSRV
+252 KVEEFGIDSSRV

-286 LAIGGQNFRQFLRGA
+286 LAIGGHNFRQFLQGA
-301 LQMDQHFKATPLHKN
+301 LQMDQHFKTMAFHKN

-341 YAQRLACFPAYLQQ
+341 YAQRLEHFPAYLQQ

-363 QVSLDGKPLT
+363 QVSLEGKPLN

-388 QHAFFQLLHQGTDV
+388 QHAFFQLLHQGTDI

-413 HERNLDPMYDMLV
+413 HEQNLCPMHDMLV

-441 VEDAWHIL
+441 VEDTRRIL
-449 VKNGIGE
+449 LKNGIDAC
-456 REANNLAL
+456 EADKLAL
-464 HRSFEG
+464 HRSFAG
-470 NRPSIMLVQD
+470 NRPSIMLIQD

-497 IFVEGILMNINSFDQ
+497 IFVEGILMDINSFDQ

-522 NELLSILRGE
+522 DELLPILRGE
-532 NKADNRD
+532 NKADKRD
-539 SSTIGLLAHIQVRR
+539 SSTLGLLAHIQARR
-553 AEQI
+553 AK

>member
-1 MEDSFSIRNEKAFG
+1 MGDGFSIRNEKVFEAALR
-15 EALKALRRHAI
+15 ALKSHAA
-26 KDRVHDIRRHF
+26 KDRVYDIRRHF
-37 EEDEQRFSHFSLRL
+37 VEDGQRFSHFSLRF

-81 GRREAMFSGQAI
+81 GRRDAMFSGQAI

-110 DEVFMLDGHD
+110 DEIFMLGGHN
-120 LVQDIQ
+120 LIPDIQ
-126 AVLKD
+126 DVLQD
-131 MERFSERVRDG
+131 MERFSEKVRDG
-142 SYKGNSGERIN
+142 CYKGHGGEKIT

-174 KPYHDGPRCHFVS
+174 KPYHDGPHCHFVS
-187 NADSAHIS
+187 NADSADIF
-195 DTLSVLNPA
+195 DVLSVLNPA

-216 TAETMANAQIA
+216 TAETMANAQVA
-227 RQWIH
+227 RQWIC
-232 SHLGEKAV
+232 SYLGEEALH
-240 CTHFV
+240 THFV

-252 KVVEFGIDSSRV
+252 KVEEFGIDSSRV

-286 LAIGGQNFRQFLRGA
+286 FAIGGHNFRQFLQGA
-301 LQMDQHFKATPLHKN
+301 LQMDQHFKTMPLHKN

-328 RVICGYSSRAIIP
+328 RVICGYSSRAVIP
-341 YAQRLACFPAYLQQ
+341 YAQRLAHFPTYLQQ

-363 QVSLDGKPLT
+363 QVSLDGKPLN

-413 HERNLDPMYDMLV
+413 HEQNLCPMHDMLV

-441 VEDAWHIL
+441 VEETRHIL
-449 VKNGIGE
+449 LKNGTDAC
-456 REANNLAL
+456 EADNLAL
-464 HRSFEG
+464 HRSFAG
-470 NRPSIMLVQD
+470 NRPSITLIQD

-497 IFVEGILMNINSFDQ
+497 IFVEGILMDINSFDQ

-522 NELLSILRGE
+522 DELLPILRGE
-532 NKADNRD
+532 NKADKRD
-539 SSTIGLLAHIQVRR
+539 SSTLGLLAHIQARR
-553 AEQI
+553 AK